1 MPVNIMFGSNKQ
13 QSSPMKMLIIGVII
27 GLIIGYVQW
36 QTDRNLL
43 SAVQPV
49 IDALPV
55 GGGE

>member
-1 MPVNIMFGSNKQ
+1 
-13 QSSPMKMLIIGVII
+13 MKMLIIGVII